1 MTYRKP
7 NPYRSPL
14 AGQFVSG
21 TRQLVS
27 GTRRLVSGPRRPARP
42 RRGSVLILVV
52 AVLVL
57 LALIGTAYI
66 ATSRSDRT
74 ASAAS
79 ESAASID
86 KLASGVVESLANRIA
101 AERIETDPVAGPV
114 VRSIATAYFAY
125 NSNTSVFRTD
135 GLQVL
140 SARAPFAPTAA
151 NTLQTGTRP
160 RWPFIAA
167 PLSATGTDPGFFANP
182 APNAPISA
190 GSYGGTSLIN
200 RARWGLNEIE
210 RRGVSTN
217 DNIAA
222 IAAVTLTGDGQTYPA
237 FFTTTDGQTGYVI
250 AADADGDGI
259 ADSGLVPLG
268 GLPNP
273 DYAGITFYYG
283 LRVVDHNSALNVNT
297 AWTNGDDF
305 LVGGN
310 TDFPVRNNRLF
321 PAAIGLRETLT
332 PDGIGNT
339 TKLDDSRFDST
350 TSGFTFSAYR
360 AGRLGDA
367 NSLRN
372 RAIPVADYDPS
383 TSRPDDLRR
392 VDFAFTTRH
401 ELLDTQLGRRLD
413 FPGVHA
419 PPTGNQN
426 FARFNP
432 FTLAEQAQWAEGF
445 VLATR
450 DPVDNYATALSKR
463 TPLEQ
468 LLPGSMYR
476 LADGPNGTTFG
487 ASGPVIRSRPYIPSE
502 IGFRRL
508 TPNTSDWF
516 NDNFNY
522 DATGGADPI
531 SVLNLRPLVVASNPV
546 SQAVRFKPLPV
557 EAVLPTDPGTGPR
570 FDVMHPY
577 VRIWRDPTDPPA
589 VPANDRVGYAPG
601 EVVYYPVT
609 GRYYIQAGLTPVPAD
624 ILPTNPAGPWR
635 PHTGPVVP
643 TKVDLNTAPFGDLWR
658 AFYLTMAADTIN
670 PADRLNT
677 VSPFGPA
684 LAQNLTTIYQG
695 MNFNDLGVAAH
706 TLDPTDQHPQ
716 RMFRSNLKDPIGN
729 TFLPPDQM
737 VLLRAAQ
744 AAVNVEYLRSLGTIN
759 PSAGTFLRDDVPTRT
774 IALNATVNGVVTP
787 VAATVFAAP
796 RGLYITEVYVN
807 TERRQDPLNNPP
819 DPANPGQFLFN
830 PAGYIAVELYNPY
843 PYAINL
849 DGWRL
854 QVVDRTAA
862 NDVNNGRTVT
872 DLFVFNGS
880 VSVPAGGTVLLENY
894 DASGTGAVP
903 GTPSVAY
910 TPAPATYRPA
920 GSGLPPTGAT
930 DGITLFIPGLE
941 RVYLTSGPAAARGEL
956 VLTRPRSGR
965 IDLGVFYASPA
976 TGSAASTTD
985 AVPVDSI
992 DLSAVAMGSANIAD
1006 PDQPPSAYHYAR
1018 RTEGWHFVYPGRYTA
1033 DTTSNAAQVR
1043 QQGLRVYTAVE
1054 TELLVDAG
1062 VWVNPPVG
1070 LGDPLNSR
1078 TSATYTGDG
1087 ATIPGTFPIQ
1097 IANIGF
1103 GGPNAPISNAASGN
1117 NNRFPFG
1124 GFLRNLDVLQ
1134 VPFISPVRIHAPGN
1148 PLVQYDVISLTH
1160 DAAFAED
1167 TATDNNAEENI
1178 GRFTPI
1184 VLPAPAGAPPKAR
1197 PIASIDEKSS
1207 NWQLLRYGWASDIL
1221 DHLTVRPST
1230 RLSLP
1235 GTAVRTKQGPLGT
1248 SEPYTVASY
1257 PETTVGLRPQPVS
1270 PKPSTFDAPSPATA
1284 YDVGEQGLININ
1296 TAPLPVLAAVPW
1308 IRNANPIVERAINVN
1323 IARSIIAHREKNG
1336 PFESIF
1342 DLNAVRIIDPS
1353 TGNEIAS
1360 SYRTGA
1366 GLLLDSDT
1374 NGPVDDTP
1382 AVPGSSPV
1390 FVPGFVHNLTND
1402 NGDFSPLGD
1411 SGNAP
1416 FGPRSVP
1423 DPAFPGQRGNRNT
1436 DNSAYVV
1443 NNANLLRNPAGDY
1456 ESQFLMLTAVSNL
1469 LTTRSDTFT
1478 AYIVIEGW
1486 RDAGT
1491 QRASRVLQR
1500 RYAFIMDRT
1509 GVAAGLP
1516 PTLIDTTTPAD
1527 SAVVNPGLAGDRVIN
1542 TNVRISPIPTR

>member
-1 MTYRKP
+1 MTYRNT
-7 NPYRSPL
+7 NPLRSRL
-14 AGQFVSG
+14 AGEF
-21 TRQLVS
+21 
-27 GTRRLVSGPRRPARP
+27 VSGPRRPARP

-74 ASAAS
+74 ASATS
-79 ESAASID
+79 ESTAAVD
-86 KLASGVVESLANRIA
+86 KLAAGVVESLANRIA
-101 AERIETDPVAGPV
+101 AERIETDPFAGPV
-114 VRSIATAYFAY
+114 IRNLATAYFAY
-125 NSNTSVFRTD
+125 NSLTSPFRTD
-135 GLQVL
+135 GLQQL
-140 SARAPFAPTAA
+140 SARVPFAPASSASLANAA
-151 NTLQTGTRP
+151 RP
-160 RWPFIAA
+160 RWPFISA

-182 APNAPISA
+182 APDAPISA
-190 GSYGGTSLIN
+190 GSYGGISLIN
-200 RARWGLNEIE
+200 RARWGLSEIE

-217 DNIAA
+217 DNVAA

-268 GLPNP
+268 GLPNA

-283 LRVVDHNSALNVNT
+283 IRLVDHNSAFNVNT

-305 LVGGN
+305 LAAGTAN
-310 TDFPVRNNRLF
+310 TAVRNNRLF
-321 PAAIGLRETLT
+321 PAAIGLKESLT
-332 PDGIGNT
+332 PRDFGDTN
-339 TKLDDSRFDST
+339 KLDRFDDEPN
-350 TSGFTFSAYR
+350 GFDLSAYR
-360 AGRLGDA
+360 AGRIGDTNA
-367 NSLRN
+367 LQN
-372 RAIPVADYDPS
+372 RAIPVADFDPS
-383 TSRPDDLRR
+383 TSRPDVTRR

-419 PPTGNQN
+419 PPTGVQN
-426 FARFNP
+426 VARFNP
-432 FTLAEQAQWAEGF
+432 FTLAEQGQWAQGF

-450 DPVDNYATALSKR
+450 DPVDNFVNALSKR

-468 LLPGSMYR
+468 LLPNSMYR
-476 LADGPNGTTFG
+476 LADGPNGTTFT
-487 ASGPVIRSRPYIPSE
+487 PVIRSRPYIPGE
-502 IGFRRL
+502 IGWRRP

-522 DATGGADPI
+522 DVAGGTDPLT
-531 SVLNLRPLVVASNPV
+531 VLNLRPLVVASNPV

-577 VRIWRDPTDPPA
+577 VRIWRDPTSPPA
-589 VPANDRVGYAPG
+589 VAPADRIGYAPG
-601 EVVYYPVT
+601 EVVYYPFT
-609 GRYYIQAGLTPVPAD
+609 GRYYIQAGLTPVAANV
-624 ILPTNPAGPWR
+624 LPTASPWR
-635 PHTGPVVP
+635 LHTGPVVP

-658 AFYLTMAADTIN
+658 AFYLTMAADTIS

-677 VSPFGPA
+677 VSPFGA
-684 LAQNLTTIYQG
+684 AVAQNLTTIYQG
-695 MNFNDLGVAAH
+695 MNFNNLGVAAH

-716 RMFRSNLKDPIGN
+716 RMFRSNLKDPVGN

-737 VLLRAAQ
+737 VLLRSAQ
-744 AAVNVEYLRSLGTIN
+744 AAVNAEYLRSLGAIN
-759 PSAGTFLRDDVPTRT
+759 PSAGTVLRDDVPSRT
-774 IALNATVNGVVTP
+774 IALNATVNGVATP

-807 TERRQDPLNNPP
+807 TETREVEI
-819 DPANPGQFLFN
+819 PAGSGTFVRNAG
-830 PAGYIAVELYNPY
+830 GYIAVELYNPY

-849 DGWRL
+849 NGWRL

-862 NDVNNGRTVT
+862 NAVGSGRTVT
-872 DLFVFNGS
+872 DLFIFDGS
-880 VSVPAGGTVLLENY
+880 VSVPAGGTVLLENF
-894 DASGTGAVP
+894 DATGTGAGP
-903 GTPSVAY
+903 GTPSGAY
-910 TPAPATYRPA
+910 APVPAAYRPG
-920 GSGLPPTGAT
+920 GSGLPAAGASG
-930 DGITLFIPGLE
+930 GIYIPGLE
-941 RVYLTSGPAAARGEL
+941 RVYLTSGPAVARGEL
-956 VLTRPRSGR
+956 VLTRPRSGG
-965 IDLGVFYASPA
+965 IVLGVFVGSPA
-976 TGSAASTTD
+976 TGGAASTTD

-992 DLSAVAMGSANIAD
+992 DLSGVAMGPAD
-1006 PDQPPSAYHYAR
+1006 ITDLAAQSYAYHYAR
-1018 RTEGWHFVYPGRYTA
+1018 RTQGWHFVYPGRYTA
-1033 DTTSNAAQVR
+1033 DTASPAALVR
-1043 QQGLRVYTAVE
+1043 QQGLRVYVRNGVSDP
-1054 TELLVDAG
+1054 VDDG
-1062 VWVNPPVG
+1062 VWASPPVG
-1070 LGDPLNSR
+1070 LGDPLNSE
-1078 TSATYTGDG
+1078 TSATYTGNG
-1087 ATIPGTFPIQ
+1087 GNIPGTFPIQ

-1117 NNRFPFG
+1117 SNRFPFG

-1134 VPFISPVRIHAPGN
+1134 VPFISPVRVHAPGN

-1184 VLPAPAGAPPKAR
+1184 VLPAPAGAPAKAR
-1197 PIASIDEKSS
+1197 PIASIDEKSTD
-1207 NWQLLRYGWASDIL
+1207 WQLLRYGWASDIL
-1221 DHLTVRPST
+1221 DYVTVRPST

-1248 SEPYTVASY
+1248 SEPHTVASY
-1257 PETTVGLRPQPVS
+1257 PETTADLRPQPVS
-1270 PKPSTFDAPSPATA
+1270 PKSTTFDAPSPVTA
-1284 YDVGEQGLININ
+1284 HDVGEQGLININ

-1308 IRNANPIVERAINVN
+1308 VRNASPLVERVVNVN

-1342 DLNAVRIIDPS
+1342 DLNAVRILDNS
-1353 TGNEIAS
+1353 GAESAVS
-1360 SYRTGA
+1360 FRVGA
-1366 GLLLDSDT
+1366 GGLGFTPPLDPPLAS
-1374 NGPVDDTP
+1374 
-1382 AVPGSSPV
+1382 AGSTPV
-1390 FVPGFVHNLTND
+1390 FDASFVANLTND

-1416 FGPRSVP
+1416 FGPRAVP
-1423 DPAFPGQRGNRNT
+1423 DPAFPGQRGNANT
-1436 DNSAYVV
+1436 NGSAYTPS
-1443 NNANLLRNPAGDY
+1443 NPSFQRNPPGDF

-1469 LTTRSDTFT
+1469 ITTRSDTFT

-1509 GVAAGLP
+1509 GVAASLP
-1516 PTLIDTTTPAD
+1516 QTLIDTTTPAD
-1527 SAVVNPGLAGDRVIN
+1527 SPVVNPALAPDRVIN
-1542 TNVRISPIPTR
+1542 TNVRVSPIPTR